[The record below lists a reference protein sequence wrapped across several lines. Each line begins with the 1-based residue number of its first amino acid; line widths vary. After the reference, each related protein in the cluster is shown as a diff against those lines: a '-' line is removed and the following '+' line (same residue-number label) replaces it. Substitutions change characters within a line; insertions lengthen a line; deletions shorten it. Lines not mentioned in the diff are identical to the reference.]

1 MSAKDS
7 WRIQIMYDLKSRN
20 NSLENAFFNDWFMP
34 ETNKSLQMRTD
45 IKEDDHNY
53 VLEVELPGVDKKDID
68 ISLNDGYLT
77 VKAAVNNKYKDHDHE
92 NGNNKKFVHRERFY
106 GVASRSYYIGDV
118 DMKTINATFENGIL
132 SVSFPKENPEKKETN
147 HRIEIK

>member
-1 MSAKDS
+1 
-7 WRIQIMYDLKSRN
+7 MYDLKSRN
-20 NSLENAFFNDWFMP
+20 NPLENSLFSDWFMP
-34 ETNKSLQMRTD
+34 EVNKSLQMRTD
-45 IKEDDHNY
+45 IKEDENNY
-53 VLEVELPGVDKKDID
+53 VLEVELPGVNKNDID

-77 VKAAVNNKYKDHDHE
+77 VKATVNNKFKNHE
-92 NGNNKKFVHRERFY
+92 NGKENNKKFVHRERFY

-118 DMKTINATFENGIL
+118 EMKTINASFENGIL